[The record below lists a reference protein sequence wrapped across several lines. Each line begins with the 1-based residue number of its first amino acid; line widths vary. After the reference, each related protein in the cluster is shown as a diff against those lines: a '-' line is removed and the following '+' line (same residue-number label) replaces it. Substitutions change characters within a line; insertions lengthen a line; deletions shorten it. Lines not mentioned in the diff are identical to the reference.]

1 VNPVPAPEQKSS
13 NVAGN
18 NSRLV
23 ASAIEGGIW
32 FGVSAWKKLAIV
44 FCVLGFGALALAVA
58 GLAPGRF
65 FWAVAGFAGFLVGVV
80 LAYVPRTTD
89 AKPYGDGSADID

>member
-1 VNPVPAPEQKSS
+1 MNPVPAPEQKSS
-13 NVAGN
+13 SVAGD

-32 FGVSAWKKLAIV
+32 FGVGAWKKLAIV
-44 FCVLGFGALALAVA
+44 FGVLGFGALALAVA
-58 GLAPGRF
+58 GLPPGRF
-65 FWAVAGFAGFLVGVV
+65 FWAVAGFTGFLVGVV

-89 AKPYGDGSADID
+89 AKPSGDGSADID

>member
-1 VNPVPAPEQKSS
+1 VPGPEQTS
-13 NVAGN
+13 NVGGDD
-18 NSRLV
+18 SRLV

-44 FCVLGFGALALAVA
+44 LCVLSFGALALAVA
-58 GLAPGRF
+58 DLAPGRL
-65 FWAVAGFAGFLVGVV
+65 FWAVTGFAGFLVGVV

-89 AKPYGDGSADID
+89 SKPYGDGSADID